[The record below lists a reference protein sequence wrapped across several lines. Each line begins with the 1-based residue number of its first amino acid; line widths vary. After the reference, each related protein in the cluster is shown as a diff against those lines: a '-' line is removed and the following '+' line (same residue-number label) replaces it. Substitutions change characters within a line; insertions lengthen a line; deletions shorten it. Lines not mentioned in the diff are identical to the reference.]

1 MQLCAKSHNFKLSDM
16 AHKKAGTPKNTGLPI
31 YHAFMSDKKP
41 HKPSPFCLRLSK
53 EERARLEYEAGDM
66 PLGTYARSRLFN
78 DPTPRKRRMK
88 RPVKDH
94 KILAELITK
103 LGASRISSNLN
114 QLARAA
120 NSGSLLLMPEVEE
133 NLRQAL
139 SDIAWMRKTLMKS
152 LGLYQSEDN
161 DHDP

>member
-1 MQLCAKSHNFKLSDM
+1 
-16 AHKKAGTPKNTGLPI
+16 
-31 YHAFMSDKKP
+31 
-41 HKPSPFCLRLSK
+41 
-53 EERARLEYEAGDM
+53 
-66 PLGTYARSRLFN
+66 
-78 DPTPRKRRMK
+78 MK

-120 NSGSLLLMPEVEE
+120 NSGSLLLLPEVEE

>member
-1 MQLCAKSHNFKLSDM
+1 MCAFNVRHSPSKPPALLTFWPYHSFMSNK
-16 AHKKAGTPKNTGLPI
+16 TPK
-31 YHAFMSDKKP
+31 
-41 HKPSPFCLRLSK
+41 KPSPFCLRLSTD
-53 EERARLEYEAGDM
+53 ERARLEHDAGDM

-94 KILAELITK
+94 KLLAELITK
-103 LGASRISSNLN
+103 LGASRIANNLN

-120 NSGSLLLMPEVEE
+120 NSGSPLLMPQVEE
-133 NLRQAL
+133 DLRQAL
-139 SDIAWMRKTLMKS
+139 ADIAWMRKTLMKG
-152 LGLYQSEDN
+152 LGLHQSEDE